1 MSLATRC
8 TACGTVFRVVQ
19 DQLRV
24 SEGWV
29 RCGRCNEVFNA
40 VDHLVDL
47 SRVTPPAQPA
57 SSNAPVQVAPQV
69 VAAPA
74 AEATDTPLPAGLVES
89 DGAVSPYADIPEEP
103 PVQPGPDAEFAPAG
117 PADAAAETSVTADG
131 MPADPVPMP
140 AGPAVS
146 VRVQLPEISADDAD
160 ARRESGASGPDT
172 EDPAGPSTAPAL
184 HADPAW
190 AEVGSGEAAPSFLQA
205 ADREARWQR
214 PALRRSLLALAGL
227 LAIALAMQVAVEYR
241 DFVAA
246 RWTATRPLLE
256 QLCRWSS
263 CRIEAPRWIDAL
275 AVDSS
280 GLVRVEGTSTYRLS
294 VVLRNRSAMIVALP
308 SIDLTLTDSQGR
320 VIARRAFLAAELG
333 SAVTTVAPAA
343 EMPLTATLAIAE
355 RAVSGYTIEIFYP

>member
-1 MSLATRC
+1 MTLATRC
-8 TACGTVFRVVQ
+8 ASCGTVFRVVQ

-29 RCGRCNEVFNA
+29 RCGRCNQVFNA

-47 SRVTPPAQPA
+47 SRVTPAAQPA
-57 SSNAPVQVAPQV
+57 
-69 VAAPA
+69 PA
-74 AEATDTPLPAGLVES
+74 AASPPAASRMAEPSGDDAPHTPLPAGLVES
-89 DGAVSPYADIPEEP
+89 DGAVSPYADIPVEP
-103 PVQPGPDAEFAPAG
+103 DVERSTESEPGPVEEVGASVEPGPLPDDGVDA
-117 PADAAAETSVTADG
+117 
-131 MPADPVPMP
+131 MPIP

-146 VRVQLPEISADDAD
+146 VHVQLPEIVPDDSGPQQAAEPSGLD
-160 ARRESGASGPDT
+160 PEESGGAPT
-172 EDPAGPSTAPAL
+172 TPAL
-184 HADPAW
+184 RADPAW
-190 AEVGSGEAAPSFLQA
+190 AEAGSADAAPSFLQA

-214 PALRRSLLALAGL
+214 PALRRGLLALSAL
-227 LAIALAMQVAVEYR
+227 LMATLVLQLAVEYR

-256 QLCRWSS
+256 QLCRWSN
-263 CRIEAPRWIDAL
+263 CRIEAPRWIEAL

-294 VVLRNRSAMIVALP
+294 VVLHNRSAMVIALP

-320 VIARRAFLAAELG
+320 VIARRAFLAGELG

-343 EMPLTATLAIAE
+343 ELPLTATLAIAE
-355 RAVSGYTIEIFYP
+355 RPVSGYTIEIFYP